1 MSELMYTQSQGYPDA
16 VVPNRPGRTFGG
28 VAIGVLLFGTAGYTL
43 PPGSV
48 ENATTFKYPV
58 HYRAIPEA
66 TTETVLQPGA
76 DEKILNALIEAAQE
90 LEAAGC
96 RAIIGGCGYFG
107 NYQPQVRAAV
117 NIPVFMSSLLQLPF
131 ILNSIAPEKKVAV
144 LCADAT
150 VLPDAD
156 ALVHAGITDRS
167 RLVISGGKLPEVPEM
182 DLVLTN
188 QGGYNP
194 AQLERELV
202 AAARKLVAEDP
213 SIGAVLMECTLYPA
227 HSRAIAEAVNLPVW
241 DFVTMIDWVESAVV
255 KRPFH
260 GYI

>member
-1 MSELMYTQSQGYPDA
+1 MSAPMYVHDSAIPDA

-28 VAIGVLLFGTAGYTL
+28 VAIGILLFGTAGYTL

-48 ENATTFKYPV
+48 ENATTFGYPV
-58 HYRAIPEA
+58 HYRSIPEA
-66 TTETVLQPGA
+66 STDSVLQPGA
-76 DEKILNALIEAAQE
+76 DEVILRALVEAAQE

-96 RAIIGGCGYFG
+96 RAIIGACGYFG

-131 ILNSIAPEKKVAV
+131 ILNSIDPAKKVAV
-144 LCADAT
+144 LCADAN

-156 ALVHAGITDRS
+156 ALVHAGITDQS
-167 RLVISGGKLPEVPEM
+167 RLVISGGGRPEVPEM
-182 DLVLTN
+182 DLVLN
-188 QGGYNP
+188 NAGGYNP
-194 AQLERELV
+194 AELERELV
-202 AAARKLVAEDP
+202 AEAERLVAEDP
-213 SIGAVLMECTLYPA
+213 SIGAILMECTLYPA
-227 HSRAIAEAVNLPVW
+227 HSRAVAQAVGLPVW